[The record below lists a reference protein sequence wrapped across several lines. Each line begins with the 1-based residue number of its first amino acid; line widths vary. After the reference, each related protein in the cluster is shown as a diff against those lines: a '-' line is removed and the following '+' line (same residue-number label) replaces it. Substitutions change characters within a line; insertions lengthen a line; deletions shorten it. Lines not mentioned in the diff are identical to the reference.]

1 MVSSNEAEPF
11 SDEGADGGQDSVEKV
26 EDEVVFTDS
35 EPLDLFVHLNNMYLA
50 QTNHISFHTIICQ
63 LSLHFLCGFMKQ
75 YLHFSHVKWSSVFSD
90 FGDDEFDLEINF
102 DENKSLEISRAYES
116 NLRPYSDPEPQ
127 NGPWDMHS

>member
-1 MVSSNEAEPF
+1 MSSNEAEPF

-35 EPLDLFVHLNNMYLA
+35 EPLDLFVHLNNMCLA
-50 QTNHISFHTIICQ
+50 QTNHISFHTIICHM
-63 LSLHFLCGFMKQ
+63 SLQFLCGFMKQ

-90 FGDDEFDLEINF
+90 FGDDEFDLEIHF
-102 DENKSLEISRAYES
+102 EENKSLEISRAYES

-127 NGPWDMHS
+127 NGPSDMHS